1 MKNKNLLFLLPI
13 MALVSCDVT
22 NSGGGK
28 TLIQ

>member
-22 NSGGGK
+22 NSGGG